1 MKSLFFILTLVTQL
15 HMNGQRSDS
24 TTLTCGMFGT
34 SCGITGSP
42 ETSIKKTVSY
52 VNTNDKGKLLKWLNS
67 DSAQDNIHGFVGL
80 YFMKRNGI
88 KLTKEEEA
96 KMKELRQSE
105 SIINYCR
112 GCAFGLRAKLK
123 DLLTYKNLN
132 HYYQWYLLSGM
143 KNYIE
148 K

>member
-1 MKSLFFILTLVTQL
+1 MKSLFLILLLLTQL
-15 HMNGQRSDS
+15 HMTGQPTDS
-24 TTLTCGMFGT
+24 TKLTCGIFGT

-42 ETSIKKTVSY
+42 EPSIKMTVSY
-52 VNTNDKGKLLKWLNS
+52 VNTNDKGELLKWLNS
-67 DSAQDNIHGFVGL
+67 DSAQDNIHGVVGL
-80 YFMKRNGI
+80 YFMKRNSI

-105 SIINYCR
+105 SIIIYCR

-123 DLLTYKNLN
+123 DLLTTKKLKN
-132 HYYQWYLLSGM
+132 YYQWYLLTGM